1 MQNYTGVVREIRF
14 VGKLV
19 SKMAQE
25 LSLNR
30 SSYVT
35 HSNGCAGTSQKHGHT
50 WEHDELLH
58 DNQKCF

>member
-1 MQNYTGVVREIRF
+1 MQNYAGVVREIRF

-25 LSLNR
+25 LSLTR
-30 SSYVT
+30 SSSDGT
-35 HSNGCAGTSQKHGHT
+35 AGTSQKHGHT
-50 WEHDELLH
+50 PEHDELLH